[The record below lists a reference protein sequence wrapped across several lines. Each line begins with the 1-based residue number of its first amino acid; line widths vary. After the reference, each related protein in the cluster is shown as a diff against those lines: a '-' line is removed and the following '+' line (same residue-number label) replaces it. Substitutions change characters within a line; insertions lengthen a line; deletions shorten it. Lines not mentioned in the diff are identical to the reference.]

1 MLIGIIVLL
10 IFAATVVISILLNRR
25 SYKKRIMKLKLE
37 VQIKRLKQNESYWYN
52 SSKGS
57 LGANHPSC
65 WAKVI
70 GEPTIFNNTIVVIPV
85 LLKTPTG
92 SIETVVPTD
101 SLTEIAQLNS

>member
-1 MLIGIIVLL
+1 MLIGIITL
-10 IFAATVVISILLNRR
+10 IGVAAIMATAILLNRR
-25 SYKKRIMKLKLE
+25 AYKKRIMRLKLE
-37 VQIKRLKQNESYWYN
+37 TQVKRLKQNESYWYN

-70 GEPTIFNNTIVVIPV
+70 GLPYIFNNRLISIPV

-92 SIETVVPTD
+92 SIETHVPTD

>member
-1 MLIGIIVLL
+1 M
-10 IFAATVVISILLNRR
+10 R
-25 SYKKRIMKLKLE
+25 LKLE
-37 VQIKRLKQNESYWYN
+37 AQAKRLKQNESYWYN

-70 GEPTIFNNTIVVIPV
+70 GTPSIFNNRLVVIPV

-92 SIETVVPTD
+92 SIETAVPAD